1 MTSPASKPRAKA
13 ATAGPAKAEAAP
25 SVARLKNWVIDDALP
40 LWGETGFDAERGS
53 FVERL
58 TFEGAPIHAAPR
70 RAMVQAR
77 QIYVF
82 SHAALLGWRPQG
94 APIALEAAHRLIDR
108 YHGSDGGHGWV
119 FSVHADGAVHDARRD
134 FYAHSFAL
142 FGLAW
147 AYKLAPEPRFL
158 STALATLSVL
168 DRHFES
174 PTGGY
179 HSALPADPAK
189 REQNPHM
196 HLFEAMLA
204 WFEATGREMFLAR
217 AAELYGMM
225 AARFFQHETGILAE
239 YFDGGWNPREGVHGR
254 ICEPGHHFEWSWLL
268 RRYAKLSGRRDSPIA
283 EKLKAFGDRH
293 GFDAEG
299 FVVDELLDDG
309 RVHKPSRRSWPHTE
323 AIKAEAAAAELGD
336 EEAAGARGADD
347 RPALRHLSRPPR
359 RGRLDRPCRCEGRA
373 ARRRHAGEHA
383 LSRLSRSRRSGP
395 GLGRAG
401 KAAGRQAM
409 SEAIRQALI
418 LAGGRG
424 TRLGAITE
432 AIPKPMLRIA
442 GDKPFLDYLIEMI
455 ERHGYDDIIL
465 LGGYLGE
472 VLEAA
477 YDGRRIGGARLR
489 VLREKAPL
497 GTAGALTIARE
508 TLDPRFLMMN
518 GDAFFD
524 INLRAL
530 EQAALEGG
538 AMATLALRSVPDAAR
553 YGRVIEEQGKVVA
566 FLEKDPSRPGP
577 GIINGGIY
585 VLKREILDLVSA
597 LPSSLEQDVFPALV
611 ERGEIRGKAFDGYF
625 LDIGLPE
632 TLEQG
637 HRELPNVRVRPA
649 AFFDRRALMGGGEG
663 DSFGRVSMD
672 GRRGRGHSRAQRSRL
687 LCFRHERRG
696 ERRRRLERGDAGV
709 PRGRRGACRP
719 VHTARPALPQALCP
733 APRGARPGRPARSPK
748 PWTNGRSCGKNPS
761 SLARARATSRR
772 PAARASRLI
781 RLTAAIWRASS
792 KGSWR
797 DRRKAER
804 PWLVGSAGRHPP
816 GAART

>member
-1 MTSPASKPRAKA
+1 
-13 ATAGPAKAEAAP
+13 
-25 SVARLKNWVIDDALP
+25 
-40 LWGETGFDAERGS
+40 
-53 FVERL
+53 
-58 TFEGAPIHAAPR
+58 
-70 RAMVQAR
+70 
-77 QIYVF
+77 
-82 SHAALLGWRPQG
+82 
-94 APIALEAAHRLIDR
+94 
-108 YHGSDGGHGWV
+108 
-119 FSVHADGAVHDARRD
+119 
-134 FYAHSFAL
+134 
-142 FGLAW
+142 
-147 AYKLAPEPRFL
+147 
-158 STALATLSVL
+158 
-168 DRHFES
+168 
-174 PTGGY
+174 
-179 HSALPADPAK
+179 
-189 REQNPHM
+189 M

-225 AARFFQHETGILAE
+225 AARFFQHGTGILAE
-239 YFDGGWNPREGVHGR
+239 YFDGGWNPREGIHGR

-268 RRYAKLSGRRDSPIA
+268 RRYAKLSGRGDSPIA

-347 RPALRHLSRPPR
+347 RPAVRGFPRPPG
-359 RGRLDRPCRCEGRA
+359 RGRLDRPCRCERRA

-383 LSRLSRSRRSGP
+383 LSRLSRSRRSRP

-401 KAAGRQAM
+401 KAAGLAPM
-409 SEAIRQALI
+409 SDPIRQALI

-442 GDKPFLDYLIEMI
+442 GDRPFLDYLIEMI
-455 ERHGYDDIIL
+455 ERHGYEDIVL

-477 YDGRRIGGARLR
+477 YDGRRIGRATMR
-489 VLREKAPL
+489 VMREKAPL
-497 GTAGALTIARE
+497 GTAGALTVARE

-530 EQAALEGG
+530 EQASLEGG

-611 ERGEIRGKAFDGYF
+611 ERGDIRGKAFDGYF

-649 AFFDRRALMGGGEG
+649 AFFDRDALVGVGEG
-663 DSFGRVSMD
+663 DSRRASMD
-672 GRRGRGHSRAQRSRL
+672 GGRGRGHPRPQRSRL
-687 LCFRHERRG
+687 LCLRDERGRATRRG
-696 ERRRRLERGDAGV
+696 
-709 PRGRRGACRP
+709 
-719 VHTARPALPQALCP
+719 
-733 APRGARPGRPARSPK
+733 
-748 PWTNGRSCGKNPS
+748 
-761 SLARARATSRR
+761 
-772 PAARASRLI
+772 
-781 RLTAAIWRASS
+781 
-792 KGSWR
+792 
-797 DRRKAER
+797 
-804 PWLVGSAGRHPP
+804 
-816 GAART
+816 